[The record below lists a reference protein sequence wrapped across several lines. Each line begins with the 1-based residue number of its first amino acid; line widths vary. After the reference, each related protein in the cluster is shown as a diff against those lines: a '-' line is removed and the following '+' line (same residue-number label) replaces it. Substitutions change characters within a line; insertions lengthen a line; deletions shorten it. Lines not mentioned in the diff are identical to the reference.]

1 VRKTIICAALCALL
15 AIPAIAT
22 AGKIRHSGNIVG
34 DQDSKITLRV
44 TKKGGE
50 IKKISGFEA
59 KGVLIRC
66 ESGNSEFNFTITGSI
81 RVNDKNGFKARL
93 PNVNN
98 PDEKL
103 RVTGKVQKGGKVVV
117 GNIKTNELTQ
127 QNGERC
133 DVPKQRFNTKKV

>member
-1 VRKTIICAALCALL
+1 MRKTIICAALCALL
-15 AIPAIAT
+15 AIPAVAAAAT
-22 AGKIRHSGNIVG
+22 IRHSGNIVG

-50 IKKISGFEA
+50 IKKVSGFKAE
-59 KGVLIRC
+59 GVLIRC
-66 ESGNSEFNFTITGSI
+66 ESGNGDFDFTITGSI
-81 RVNDKNGFKARL
+81 PVNDSNSFRARL

-103 RVTGKVQKGGKVVV
+103 RVSGKVLKGGKVVV

-127 QNGERC
+127 GNGERC
-133 DVPKQRFNTKKV
+133 DVPKQRFNTKKT

>member
-15 AIPAIAT
+15 AIPAVAM
-22 AGKIRHSGNIVG
+22 AAKIRHSGNIVG

-66 ESGNSEFNFTITGSI
+66 QSGNSEFNFTITGSI
-81 RVNDKNGFKARL
+81 PVNDKNGFKARL
-93 PNVNN
+93 PNVND

-133 DVPKQRFNTKKV
+133 DVPKQRFKTEKV